1 MAWFN
6 VDDHFHSHPKARRA
20 GLEAIGLWTIAGS
33 HCRAHKSNGFVPEWL
48 VLSWPRGKATAKR
61 LVTAGLW
68 HADEEEGE
76 PGWRFHDWLDIHN
89 DADELEKQRQA
100 ARDRQRKRRA
110 KLEELRNGVGNA

>member
-48 VLSWPRGKATAKR
+48 VLSWPRGRATARR
-61 LVTAGLW
+61 LVSAGLW
-68 HADEEEGE
+68 HADEEKGE

-89 DADELEKQRQA
+89 DADELEKQREA
-100 ARDRQRKRRA
+100 ARERQRKRRA
-110 KLEELRNGVGNA
+110 KLEELRNGTSA